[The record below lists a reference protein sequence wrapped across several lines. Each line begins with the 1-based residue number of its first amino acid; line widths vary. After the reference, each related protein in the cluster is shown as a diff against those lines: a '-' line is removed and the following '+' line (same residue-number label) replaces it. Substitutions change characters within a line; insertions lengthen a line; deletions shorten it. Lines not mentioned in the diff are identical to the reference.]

1 MISLLTGRIAY
12 VSADEVIL
20 DVNGVGYQ
28 LFVSKSTMGT
38 LMGLQDKIVT
48 MHVETHVRED
58 HIHLF
63 GFQSADEKAWF
74 KKLNAVSGVGAK
86 TAQAILSA
94 CPPQR
99 LIGAIAAGDFKAL
112 TAAEGVGPKLAQRL
126 VVELKDKVASMN
138 ASGLAAP
145 SVVSIKG
152 AKAAPAPETSV
163 VDDVVSALVNLG
175 YDRTLA
181 YQTATRIAYA
191 NDNQMSLND
200 LLKASLKELAS

>member
-1 MISLLTGRIAY
+1 MISLLTGRIA
-12 VSADEVIL
+12 SLGIDELVI

-28 LFVSKSTMGT
+28 CFVSKSTLGA
-38 LMGLQDKIVT
+38 LMGMQDRIVT
-48 MHVETHVRED
+48 LHIETHVRED

-63 GFQSADEKAWF
+63 AFESAEDKAWF
-74 KKLNAVSGVGAK
+74 RKLNAVTGVGAK

-126 VVELKDKVASMN
+126 VMELKDKVAAMN
-138 ASGLAAP
+138 NAGLNGVIPMKPKTNAP
-145 SVVSIKG
+145 ENSVV
-152 AKAAPAPETSV
+152 E
-163 VDDVVSALVNLG
+163 DVVSALVNLG

-181 YQTATRIAYA
+181 HQTATRIAYA
-191 NDNQMSLND
+191 NDNALSLND